1 MLVSCSACRF
11 DPPSIVV
18 AIQRVSHLIERSGSG
33 TEDSRTARQL
43 LEDALLVQLPAFSVE
58 QAASALASVRNVLP
72 SEAARTALLNGIA
85 QHSSGEV
92 HLHQY
97 AVVTTPNFCIVQDLP
112 SVQQSALV
120 TVHDVC

>member
-1 MLVSCSACRF
+1 VELASCLTCRF

-33 TEDSRTARQL
+33 TDDSRAARQL

-58 QAASALASVRNVLP
+58 QAASALASVRHVVP
-72 SEAARTALLNGIA
+72 SDTARTALLTGIA

-92 HLHQY
+92 HLHR
-97 AVVTTPNFCIVQDLP
+97 ACCHHLSKLHPAGSHLAINVL
-112 SVQQSALV
+112 
-120 TVHDVC
+120 